1 MKKTAYKLIAGA
13 LIIGVLW
20 IFVIPAIFGGNNNS
34 GSSQPSTSSSG
45 DVSLEEENA
54 QLRARVAELEAQVKA
69 LQNEGSVPD
78 QTLKEFLDAYFV
90 PDGYKH
96 RLTADVHLFATPDCT
111 GEEISSEGL
120 VFLQDECLPLPKR
133 PNGSTPYMVYDQNG
147 TCFYT
152 LNNVYYETIYEW
164 SPQNPCIPKGIQGL
178 VVLYA

>member
-20 IFVIPAIFGGNNNS
+20 LFVIPAIIGDNDNS
-34 GSSQPSTSSSG
+34 GSSSQPSATSSG
-45 DVSLEEENA
+45 DVSLIEENE
-54 QLRARVAELEAQVKA
+54 QLRTRVAELEAQVTL

-78 QTLKEFLDAYFV
+78 QTLKEFLEEYFI

-120 VFLQDECLPLPKR
+120 IFLQDECLPLPKR
-133 PNGSTPYMVYDQNG
+133 PNGSTPYMVYAQNG
-147 TCFYT
+147 SCYYT
-152 LNNVYYETIYEW
+152 LNNVYYETIYE
-164 SPQNPCIPKGIQGL
+164 
-178 VVLYA
+178 

>member
-1 MKKTAYKLIAGA
+1 MRKTGFKLLAGA

-20 IFVIPAIFGGNNNS
+20 LFVIPAIIGDNDNS
-34 GSSQPSTSSSG
+34 GSSSQPSTSSSG
-45 DVSLEEENA
+45 DISLEEENA
-54 QLRARVAELEAQVKA
+54 ELKTRVAELEAQVTA

-120 VFLQDECLPLPKR
+120 VFLQDECLPLPQR

-147 TCFYT
+147 TCYYT
-152 LNNVYYETIYEW
+152 LNNVYYETIYE
-164 SPQNPCIPKGIQGL
+164 
-178 VVLYA
+178 